1 MNLISLYFGGSIYS
15 ATSNQYITHLNEME
29 NISNYS
35 VDAIPA
41 LSQLAAFVTMPFV
54 LLIMFFAFMIRIRS
68 NNTNRRKVAGGMLM
82 AIGIIFTVDVSTII
96 NPDYFDFGGWGFVW
110 ITLSILI
117 IAGNIYSYFLKEKV

>member
-1 MNLISLYFGGSIYS
+1 
-15 ATSNQYITHLNEME
+15 
-29 NISNYS
+29 
-35 VDAIPA
+35 
-41 LSQLAAFVTMPFV
+41 
-54 LLIMFFAFMIRIRS
+54 MIRIRS